1 MSDLKF
7 TTCGDYMADY
17 DKRHGGPYDR
27 GSADSYYGRGYN
39 PHYYTGDTYSSDRV
53 ELQDMTPE
61 EITAYTK
68 GYNDNEEDGNFK
80 DWG

>member
-1 MSDLKF
+1 M
-7 TTCGDYMADY
+7 Y

-27 GSADSYYGRGYN
+27 GAADSYYGRGYK
-39 PHYYTGDTYSSDRV
+39 PHYFTGPTYQSDRV
-53 ELQDMTPE
+53 ELIDMTPE

-68 GYNDNEEDGNFK
+68 GYNDNEDAGNFK